1 MMLLHCC
8 CTVSLSSVQREGGQR
23 QCPVITREPLCHNL
37 WHPLALALN
46 ASGSTASSNN
56 LTLKI
61 CPPAAATAH
70 EQTRSTHH
78 RQLLNQA

>member
-8 CTVSLSSVQREGGQR
+8 CTVSVSSVQREGGQR
-23 QCPVITREPLCHNL
+23 QCPVITCEPLCH
-37 WHPLALALN
+37 N

-56 LTLKI
+56 LTSKL